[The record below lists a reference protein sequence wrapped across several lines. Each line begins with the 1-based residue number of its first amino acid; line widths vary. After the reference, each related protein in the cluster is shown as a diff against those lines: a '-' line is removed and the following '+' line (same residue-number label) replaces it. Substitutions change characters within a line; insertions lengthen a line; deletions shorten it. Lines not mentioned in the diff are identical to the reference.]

1 MACLALLPPLIYN
14 GVVFEAHAQ
23 NLLVRFDK
31 QTKAILGFVVRD
43 LAGLRIHPPT
53 LRQSTG
59 VDFQF
64 LPGHCVAVET
74 LEETFPK
81 FYHTF
86 IHTHLQ
92 RLIRVLNLHYNGIGW
107 ELLRQHLRKVI
118 PVGHALEKAWLDT
131 SATKVLSKC
140 LMKMRLQDTYR
151 VVCT

>member
-1 MACLALLPPLIYN
+1 
-14 GVVFEAHAQ
+14 VVFEAHAQ

-43 LAGLRIHPPT
+43 LAGLRIYPPT
-53 LRQSTG
+53 LRQSIG

-64 LPGHCVAVET
+64 LPGHCVATET

-92 RLIRVLNLHYNGIGW
+92 RLIRVLDLHYNGIGW
-107 ELLRQHLRKVI
+107 GLLRQHLKEVI
-118 PVGHALEKAWLDT
+118 PIGHALEKAWLDP
-131 SATKVLSKC
+131 SATQVPSKC
-140 LMKMRLQDTYR
+140 LMKMRLQDSYR
-151 VVCT
+151 VVCI